1 MVAAATAASRRK
13 AAGERGKVAAAR
25 AKVAA
30 ARAPVATLELAGT
43 VPVRRSTGSLERRAG
58 TCFLE
63 DDGGTTA
70 LPIELVR
77 MSLRKG

>member
-1 MVAAATAASRRK
+1 MAAARAM
-13 AAGERGKVAAAR
+13 VAAAR
-25 AKVAA
+25 AA
-30 ARAPVATLELAGT
+30 VATLELAGT
-43 VPVRRSTGSLERRAG
+43 VLVHRSTGLLERRAG

-63 DDGGTTA
+63 DDGGTPA